1 LNKTNSQDSTDNLDA
16 LVAAPN
22 NHTLILENEKVRVL
36 DTLIRLGETTPVH
49 THPWPSVF
57 YIISWS
63 DFVRYDGEGHVLV
76 DSRQGDNAETPPS
89 VLWSEP
95 LGPHSVENVGDAELH
110 VIGIEIK

>member
-1 LNKTNSQDSTDNLDA
+1 MNKSNNKEITDNLDA
-16 LVAAPN
+16 LIAAPY

-36 DTLIRLGETTPVH
+36 DTLIRPGDSTPVH
-49 THPWPSVF
+49 THTCPSVF

-63 DFVRYDGEGHVLV
+63 DEGNVLV
-76 DSRQGDNAETPPS
+76 DTRKRENGDAPPS